1 MAIPKVS
8 REDILK
14 ALEFIDENGVPHHN
28 QSMRYFLLGENGKF
42 YPPKYVIAVAN
53 HLANEVAIDTSGYN
67 AIEAKNYLKNKGFTI
82 TGNQEKY
89 ELTITAEQ
97 VTSTDECFD
106 KDSLGLGDNFVPL
119 GVYFQGANGQTIKRN
134 YAKGERRNSNQT
146 MPKLAFQ
153 IYEKQ
158 IRALSVEEK
167 ENFPVC
173 QYSPDSGVIRGIFS
187 SAEEYRKYHNS
198 IEYLTY
204 SYDNDRKFVIYSW
217 NIFSTIVFVQEC
229 LKRFGEPGDR
239 FVLTYREKQDK
250 EEKVSEQNSTET
262 LSPQQS
268 EKERVFNGYR
278 NPYSDKL
285 IESKNIIFR
294 GAPGTGKTYLA
305 REIAADIIS
314 DGYFDDFSMLTDE
327 QKEQV
332 EFVQFHPSYDYSDF
346 VEGLRP
352 KINADGSMG
361 FELKDGIFKRFV
373 ERARKN
379 YENSQKSQET
389 VEKETS
395 AQESIAD
402 FFSSIEFG
410 VDTFETVNKNVFAVT
425 SADDEHIEV
434 AIPGNATV
442 NKLRLNTDELRQMLE
457 SDTTFTKVRDVTAF
471 FGKKFAT
478 QAYSYDFALYKEI
491 IKKKPAP
498 VSRQAIAP
506 EKLKKYIFIID
517 EINRGEISKIFGEL
531 FFALDP
537 GYRGPAGAVST
548 QYANLHTDPSK
559 KFYIPENVYI
569 IGTMNDIDKSVDS
582 FDFAMRRRFRF
593 IEIRADERLEMLA
606 ALDDELESEAIRR
619 MTALNQ
625 EILKTEELNENYQI
639 GGSYFLKLKEL
650 NFDQLW
656 TDYLCPLLQ
665 EYIRGMYDE
674 AAIMKRFA
682 QAYGYSS
689 DNQEV
694 ENETAQS

>member
-14 ALEFIDENGVPHHN
+14 AIEFIDENGVPHHN

-204 SYDNDRKFVIYSW
+204 GYDNGRKFVIYSW

-268 EKERVFNGYR
+268 EKECVFNGYR

-285 IESKNIIFR
+285 IESRNIIFR

-395 AQESIAD
+395 AQERIAD

-410 VDTFETVNKNVFAVT
+410 ETTFETINKNAFTVI

-442 NKLRLNTDELRQMLE
+442 NQLRLNTDELRQMLE
-457 SDTTFTKVRDVTAF
+457 SDATFAKVRDVTAF

-491 IKKKPAP
+491 IKKKSAP
-498 VSRQAIAP
+498 VPRQAIAP

-537 GYRGPAGAVST
+537 EYRGPAGAVST

-606 ALDDELESEAIRR
+606 ALDDELKTEAISR

-674 AAIMKRFA
+674 AAIMNRFA
-682 QAYGYSS
+682 QAYGYNS

-694 ENETAQS
+694 EDETAQS

>member
-8 REDILK
+8 RGEILR
-14 ALEFIDENGVPHHN
+14 ALQFVDENGVPAQN
-28 QSMRYFLLGENGKF
+28 KSTRYFLLGENGKS

-53 HLANEVAIDTSGYN
+53 HLANGIAIDTSGYN

-89 ELTITAEQ
+89 ELTITADQ
-97 VTSTDECFD
+97 VVSTDECFD

-119 GVYFQGANGQTIKRN
+119 DVYFQSGSGQIVKRN

-146 MPKLAFQ
+146 MPRLAFQ

-158 IRALSVEEK
+158 LRALSVEEK

-173 QYSPDSGVIRGIFS
+173 QYSPESGLIRGIFP

-204 SYDNDRKFVIYSW
+204 SYDNGRKFVIYSW
-217 NIFSTIVFVQEC
+217 NIFSTVVFAQEC

-239 FVLTYREKQDK
+239 FVLMYREKQDK
-250 EEKVSEQNSTET
+250 EQTKTEKPAAAAPPQPEKVE
-262 LSPQQS
+262 P
-268 EKERVFNGYR
+268 VFNGYR

-314 DGYFDDFSMLTDE
+314 DGYFDDYSLLTDE

-361 FELKDGIFKRFV
+361 FELRDGIFKRFV

-379 YENSQKSQET
+379 YENSQKTQEI
-389 VEKETS
+389 VEKEAS

-402 FFSSIEFG
+402 FFASVEFG
-410 VDTFETVNKNVFAVT
+410 VDTFETVNKNKFTIT
-425 SADDEHIEV
+425 SADDEHIEI
-434 AIPGNATV
+434 AIPGNAMV

-457 SDTTFTKVRDVTAF
+457 SDATFTMVRDVTAF

-478 QAYSYDFALYKEI
+478 QAYSYNFALYKEI
-491 IKKKPAP
+491 KKVSSPAP
-498 VSRQAIAP
+498 QRTVAP

-548 QYANLHTDPSK
+548 QYSNLHADPGK

-593 IEIRADERLEMLA
+593 IEIKADERLEMLA
-606 ALDDELESEAIRR
+606 SLDDELENEAIRR

-625 EILKTEELNENYQI
+625 EIIKTEELNENYQI
-639 GGSYFLKLKEL
+639 GGSYFLKLKDL
-650 NFDQLW
+650 TFDQLW

-674 AAIMKRFA
+674 TAIMNRFA
-682 QAYGYSS
+682 QAYGYNGDS
-689 DNQEV
+689 QEV
-694 ENETAQS
+694 KDEAAQS

>member
-14 ALEFIDENGVPHHN
+14 AIEFIDENGVPHHN

-53 HLANEVAIDTSGYN
+53 HLANEVASDTSGYN

-674 AAIMKRFA
+674 AAIMNRFA

>member
-14 ALEFIDENGVPHHN
+14 ALEFIDENGVPYHN

-250 EEKVSEQNSTET
+250 EEKASEQNSAET
-262 LSPQQS
+262 TSPQQS

-285 IESKNIIFR
+285 IESRNIIFR

-314 DGYFDDFSMLTDE
+314 DGYFDDFSMLADE

-373 ERARKN
+373 DRARKN

-410 VDTFETVNKNVFAVT
+410 VDTFETVNKNVFTVT

-457 SDTTFTKVRDVTAF
+457 SDTTFTKVRDFTAF

-498 VSRQAIAP
+498 VSRQAITP

-537 GYRGPAGAVST
+537 GYRGSAGAVST

>member
-8 REDILK
+8 QEDIIN
-14 ALEFIDENGVPHHN
+14 ALQFIDENGVPHHN
-28 QSMRYFLLGENGKF
+28 QSMRYFLLGENGKS

-53 HLANEVAIDTSGYN
+53 HFANGAAIDTSGYN

-89 ELTITAEQ
+89 ELTITKEQ

-106 KDSLGLGDNFVPL
+106 KDNLGLGDNFVPL
-119 GVYFQGANGQTIKRN
+119 GVYFQSANGQTIKRN

-146 MPKLAFQ
+146 MPRLAFQ

-158 IRALSVEEK
+158 LRALSVEEK

-173 QYSPDSGVIRGIFS
+173 QYSPESGLIRGIFP

-204 SYDNDRKFVIYSW
+204 SYDNGRKFVIYSW
-217 NIFSTIVFVQEC
+217 NIFSTVVFVQEC

-239 FVLTYREKQDK
+239 FVLMYREKQDK
-250 EEKVSEQNSTET
+250 EQTKTEKPAAAAPPQPEKVE
-262 LSPQQS
+262 P
-268 EKERVFNGYR
+268 VFNGYR

-314 DGYFDDFSMLTDE
+314 DGYFDDYSLLTDE

-361 FELKDGIFKRFV
+361 FELRDGIFKRFV

-379 YENSQKSQET
+379 YENSQKTQEI
-389 VEKETS
+389 VEKEAS

-402 FFSSIEFG
+402 FFASVEFG
-410 VDTFETVNKNVFAVT
+410 VDTFETVNKNKFTIT
-425 SADDEHIEV
+425 SADDEHIEI
-434 AIPGNATV
+434 AIPGNAMV

-457 SDTTFTKVRDVTAF
+457 SDATFTMVRDVTAF

-478 QAYSYDFALYKEI
+478 QAYSYNFALYKEI
-491 IKKKPAP
+491 KKVSSPAP
-498 VSRQAIAP
+498 QRTVAP

-548 QYANLHTDPSK
+548 QYSNLHADPGK

-593 IEIRADERLEMLA
+593 IEIKADERLEMLA
-606 ALDDELESEAIRR
+606 SLDDELENEAIRR

-625 EILKTEELNENYQI
+625 EIIKTEELNENYQV
-639 GGSYFLKLKEL
+639 GAAYFKKLEEL
-650 NFDQLW
+650 TFDQLW
-656 TDYLCPLLQ
+656 TDYLSSLLQ

-674 AAIMKRFA
+674 AAIMNRFA
-682 QAYGYSS
+682 QAYGYDENS
-689 DNQEV
+689 QEV
-694 ENETAQS
+694 ADEAAQS

>member
-14 ALEFIDENGVPHHN
+14 ALEFIDENGVPYHN

-250 EEKVSEQNSTET
+250 EEKASEQNGAET
-262 LSPQQS
+262 TSPQQS

-285 IESKNIIFR
+285 IESRNIIFR

-314 DGYFDDFSMLTDE
+314 DGYFDDFSMLADE

-373 ERARKN
+373 DRARKN

-410 VDTFETVNKNVFAVT
+410 VDTFETVNKNVFTVT

-491 IKKKPAP
+491 IKKKSAP
-498 VSRQAIAP
+498 VPRQAIAP

-639 GGSYFLKLKEL
+639 GGAYFLKLKEL

-674 AAIMKRFA
+674 TAIMNRFA

-689 DNQEV
+689 DNKEV

>member
-14 ALEFIDENGVPHHN
+14 AIEFIDENGVPHHN

-250 EEKVSEQNSTET
+250 EEKVSDQNSTET
-262 LSPQQS
+262 FSPQQS

-285 IESKNIIFR
+285 IESRNIIFR

-314 DGYFDDFSMLTDE
+314 DGYFDDFSMLADE

-395 AQESIAD
+395 AQERIAD

-410 VDTFETVNKNVFAVT
+410 ETTFETINKNAFTVI

-442 NKLRLNTDELRQMLE
+442 NQLRLNTDELRQMLE

-491 IKKKPAP
+491 IKKKSAP
-498 VSRQAIAP
+498 VPRQAIAP

-639 GGSYFLKLKEL
+639 GGAYFLKLKEL

-674 AAIMKRFA
+674 TAIMNRFA

-689 DNQEV
+689 DNKEV

>member
-14 ALEFIDENGVPHHN
+14 AIEFIDENGVPHHN

-42 YPPKYVIAVAN
+42 YPLKYVIAVAN
-53 HLANEVAIDTSGYN
+53 HLANAVAIDTSGYN
-67 AIEAKNYLKNKGFTI
+67 AIDAKNYLKNKGFTI
-82 TGNQEKY
+82 TGSQEKY

-134 YAKGERRNSNQT
+134 YTKGERRNSNQT

-250 EEKVSEQNSTET
+250 EEKVSEQNSAET
-262 LSPQQS
+262 LSPQRS

-674 AAIMKRFA
+674 AAIMNRFA

>member
-14 ALEFIDENGVPHHN
+14 ALEFIDENGVPYHN

-250 EEKVSEQNSTET
+250 EEKVSDQNSTET
-262 LSPQQS
+262 FSPQQS

-285 IESKNIIFR
+285 IESRNIIFR

-395 AQESIAD
+395 AQERIAD

-410 VDTFETVNKNVFAVT
+410 ETTFETINKNAFTVI

-442 NKLRLNTDELRQMLE
+442 NQLRLNTDELRQMLE

-491 IKKKPAP
+491 IKKKSAP
-498 VSRQAIAP
+498 VPRQAIAP

-674 AAIMKRFA
+674 TAIMNRFA

-689 DNQEV
+689 DNKEV

>member
-1 MAIPKVS
+1 
-8 REDILK
+8 
-14 ALEFIDENGVPHHN
+14 
-28 QSMRYFLLGENGKF
+28 
-42 YPPKYVIAVAN
+42 
-53 HLANEVAIDTSGYN
+53 
-67 AIEAKNYLKNKGFTI
+67 
-82 TGNQEKY
+82 
-89 ELTITAEQ
+89 
-97 VTSTDECFD
+97 
-106 KDSLGLGDNFVPL
+106 
-119 GVYFQGANGQTIKRN
+119 
-134 YAKGERRNSNQT
+134 

-285 IESKNIIFR
+285 IESRNIIFR

-332 EFVQFHPSYDYSDF
+332 DFVQFHPSYDYSDF

-674 AAIMKRFA
+674 AAIMNRFA

>member
-8 REDILK
+8 REDILN
-14 ALEFIDENGVPHHN
+14 ALQFVDENGVPAQN
-28 QSMRYFLLGENGKF
+28 KSTRYFLLGESGKS

-53 HLANEVAIDTSGYN
+53 HLANGATIDTSSYN

-89 ELTITAEQ
+89 ELTITADQ
-97 VTSTDECFD
+97 VVSTDECFD

-119 GVYFQGANGQTIKRN
+119 GVYFQSGSGQIVKRN

-146 MPKLAFQ
+146 MPRLAFQ

-158 IRALSVEEK
+158 LRALSVEEK

-173 QYSPDSGVIRGIFS
+173 QYSPESGLIRGIFPS
-187 SAEEYRKYHNS
+187 VEEYRKYHNS
-198 IEYLTY
+198 IEYLIY
-204 SYDNDRKFVIYSW
+204 SYDNERKFVIYCW

-229 LKRFGEPGDR
+229 LKRFGETDDR
-239 FVLTYREKQDK
+239 FVLTYREKQEK
-250 EEKVSEQNSTET
+250 EETKPAPPAVET
-262 LSPQQS
+262 SLPP
-268 EKERVFNGYR
+268 EKTFNGYR

-314 DGYFDDFSMLTDE
+314 DGYFDDYSLLTDE

-361 FELKDGIFKRFV
+361 FELRDGIFKRFV

-379 YENSQKSQET
+379 YENSQKTQEI
-389 VEKETS
+389 VEKEAS

-402 FFSSIEFG
+402 FFASVEFG
-410 VDTFETVNKNVFAVT
+410 VDTFETVNKNKFTIT
-425 SADDEHIEV
+425 SADDEHIEI
-434 AIPGNATV
+434 AIPGNAMV

-457 SDTTFTKVRDVTAF
+457 SDATFTMVRDVTAF

-491 IKKKPAP
+491 KKVSAP
-498 VSRQAIAP
+498 VVQRTVVP

-593 IEIRADERLEMLA
+593 IEIKAEERLEMLA
-606 ALDDELESEAIRR
+606 SLGDELENEAIRR

-625 EILKTEELNENYQI
+625 EILNTEELNENYQI
-639 GGSYFLKLKEL
+639 GGSYFLKLKDL
-650 NFDQLW
+650 TFDQLW

-674 AAIMKRFA
+674 TAIMNRFA
-682 QAYGYSS
+682 QAYGYNGDS
-689 DNQEV
+689 QEV
-694 ENETAQS
+694 KDEAAQS

>member
-14 ALEFIDENGVPHHN
+14 ALEFIDENGVPYHN

-285 IESKNIIFR
+285 IESRNIIFR

-674 AAIMKRFA
+674 AAIMNRFA